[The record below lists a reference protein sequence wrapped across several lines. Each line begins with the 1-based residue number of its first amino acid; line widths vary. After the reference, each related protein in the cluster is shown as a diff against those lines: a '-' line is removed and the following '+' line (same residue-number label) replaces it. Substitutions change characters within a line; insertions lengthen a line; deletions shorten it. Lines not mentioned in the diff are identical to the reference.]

1 MTNGFVEKHSDD
13 VWRKTARELLRQGGA
28 AAGMT
33 SHDETPA
40 PLTGHHTGVTVGA
53 GSTTKDLAAHG
64 ISATARTVT
73 DPKTGQKRVIAPY
86 EDPANPGKNRNGEP
100 LLGDSRD
107 AFRPATGD
115 IPTDPGV
122 YKWRDG
128 AGRVIY
134 VGKAKNLRQRLTYYF
149 QPLSQLQP
157 KTQAMVL
164 TGRSL
169 EWTVVGTEMEA
180 LTLEYTWIKEFDP
193 RFNVVFRD
201 DKTYPYLAV
210 SFGEEIPRIW
220 ITRSQRM
227 QKTRYFGPYTR
238 AYDLRR
244 SLDSLLKTFP
254 VRTCTPNRFARARKE
269 GRPCLL
275 YSIGKCSAPCVGAI
289 SPAEHRDMMKKL
301 TAVLTG
307 RVGERYISGLRRQ
320 MGEAAE
326 QLDFEKAARL
336 RDQITAMNGVIQEN
350 GVVFSDNV
358 DADVFGY
365 AGDELEASVHAFF
378 VRSGTIRGERNW
390 SVEKVEDV
398 SDAALMS
405 DMISQVYSQIEDD
418 SRREG
423 KVDEQAARQE
433 QAETPTERT
442 SETSGAQADGT
453 PGTSDMPLAR
463 SSQTGTVEG
472 TPARSTRSALDISTQ
487 RDAVSVAEDLGAT
500 TQESRAA
507 STRRRHEREAVTG
520 RVDLF
525 SDSAPVPPEIIVPVL
540 PDDRARLEAWLTGL
554 RGSKVTIRTAQRGD
568 KKNLMDRAD
577 KNARLALAQ
586 SKARRTSS
594 LAARQ
599 EAMNDIK
606 EQLGLPEAP
615 LRIEG
620 YDVSNAA
627 GGGYQVAS
635 MVVFED
641 GMARRSEYRRFSIKG
656 GTGRD
661 TSLDDLSALYQT
673 MTRRFR
679 HGNIAGDSGDSIE
692 AERRIERAE
701 DAATGGRDGQGQ
713 KKVVTIVSGSQ
724 GADRTDEIIQQ
735 DTNTHHFAYKPNLI
749 VVDGGAGQV
758 KAVEK
763 ALDDCG
769 VHDVAVCGLA
779 KRLEEVWLPGEDY
792 PLILDRQSQG
802 MYLLQRVRD
811 ESHRFAITYH
821 RTRRRRGQISSAL
834 DAVPGVGPA
843 YARRLRAHF
852 GSMKKIRGAGVD
864 QIEQVKGIG
873 PKKARQIYDALHPP
887 AGGEAK

>member
-1 MTNGFVEKHSDD
+1 MTNGYVAKKSPGT
-13 VWRKTARELLRQGGA
+13 WRKTAKELLKEGQA
-28 AAGMT
+28 ASGMT
-33 SHDETPA
+33 SNDQIPA
-40 PLTGHHTGVTVGA
+40 SEFSPKTGVTVGA
-53 GSTTKDLAAHG
+53 GSTSKDLSTRG
-64 ISATARTVT
+64 ISSHARVIT
-73 DPKTGQKRVIAPY
+73 DPKTGKKREIAPY

-100 LLGDSRD
+100 LLGDTRD

-115 IPTDPGV
+115 IPTNPGV

-128 AGRVIY
+128 TGRVIY

-149 QPLSQLQP
+149 QPLNEMAP

-210 SFGEEIPRIW
+210 SFGEEYPRIW
-220 ITRSQRM
+220 ITRSQRTK
-227 QKTRYFGPYTR
+227 KTRYFGPYTKVY
-238 AYDLRR
+238 ALKH
-244 SLDSLLKTFP
+244 SLNALLSTFP
-254 VRTCTPNRFARARKE
+254 VRTCTPNRFRRAQKE

-275 YSIGKCSAPCVGAI
+275 YSIGKCTAPCVGNI
-289 SPAEHRDMMKKL
+289 SAADHRELMRRL
-301 TAVLTG
+301 TAILTG
-307 RVGERYISGLRRQ
+307 RVGERFISTLHRQ
-320 MGEAAE
+320 MMDAANN
-326 QLDFEKAARL
+326 LDFERAARL
-336 RDQITAMNGVIQEN
+336 RDQITAMKGVVQEN
-350 GVVFSDNV
+350 GVVFADNV

-390 SVEKVEDV
+390 SVEKVEDI
-398 SDAALMS
+398 SDSALMS
-405 DMISQVYSQIEDD
+405 DMITQVYSQIEDD
-418 SRREG
+418 SRRQGE
-423 KVDEQAARQE
+423 VDQQARALEIRTQRNAIPG
-433 QAETPTERT
+433 AEIDRATT
-442 SETSGAQADGT
+442 ST
-453 PGTSDMPLAR
+453 R
-463 SSQTGTVEG
+463 R
-472 TPARSTRSALDISTQ
+472 ARSTR
-487 RDAVSVAEDLGAT
+487 E
-500 TQESRAA
+500 
-507 STRRRHEREAVTG
+507 RHEREAVTG
-520 RVDLF
+520 RTDLF
-525 SDSAPVPPEIIVPVL
+525 SDSSPVPSEIIVPVL
-540 PDDRARLEAWLTGL
+540 PDDRERLEQWLSGM
-554 RGSKVTIRTAQRGD
+554 RGSKVVIHVAQRGD
-568 KKNLMDRAD
+568 KKNLMDRANQ
-577 KNARLALAQ
+577 NALLALKQ
-586 SKARRTSS
+586 SKARRTANLS
-594 LAARQ
+594 ARQ
-599 EAMNDIK
+599 EAMKDLQK
-606 EQLGLPEAP
+606 QLGLPQAP

-692 AERRIERAE
+692 AERRIEKAE
-701 DAATGGRDGQGQ
+701 DAASGGKNGKGQ
-713 KKVVTIVSGSQ
+713 KKVVTVISGVQ
-724 GADRTDEIIQQ
+724 GADRTDEIVQQ
-735 DTNTHHFAYKPNLI
+735 DTRPHHFAYKPNLI

-758 KAVEK
+758 KAVKK
-763 ALDDCG
+763 ALDDCN

-792 PLILDRQSQG
+792 PLVLNRQSQG

-821 RTRRRRGQISSAL
+821 RTRRRKGEVSSL
-834 DAVPGVGPA
+834 FDRVPGIGPA
-843 YARRLRAHF
+843 YAKRLRSHF
-852 GSMKKIRGAGVD
+852 GSMKAIRQASLA
-864 QIEQVKGIG
+864 QIEHVKGIG
-873 PKKARQIYDALHPP
+873 AQRAKKLYAALHTESEGNNAENDTPGKSGNTTVKGGHPQGVSVRPP
-887 AGGEAK
+887 TTTHHTSVSQERHS

>member
-1 MTNGFVEKHSDD
+1 M
-13 VWRKTARELLRQGGA
+13 
-28 AAGMT
+28 
-33 SHDETPA
+33 
-40 PLTGHHTGVTVGA
+40 
-53 GSTTKDLAAHG
+53 
-64 ISATARTVT
+64 
-73 DPKTGQKRVIAPY
+73 
-86 EDPANPGKNRNGEP
+86 
-100 LLGDSRD
+100 
-107 AFRPATGD
+107 
-115 IPTDPGV
+115 
-122 YKWRDG
+122 
-128 AGRVIY
+128 
-134 VGKAKNLRQRLTYYF
+134 
-149 QPLSQLQP
+149 
-157 KTQAMVL
+157 
-164 TGRSL
+164 
-169 EWTVVGTEMEA
+169 
-180 LTLEYTWIKEFDP
+180 
-193 RFNVVFRD
+193 
-201 DKTYPYLAV
+201 AV

-220 ITRSQRM
+220 ITRSQRT

-254 VRTCTPNRFARARKE
+254 VRTCTPTRFARARKE

-275 YSIGKCSAPCVGAI
+275 YSIGKCSAPCVGAV

-423 KVDEQAARQE
+423 QVDEQAARQE
-433 QAETPTERT
+433 QAETPTDG
-442 SETSGAQADGT
+442 TSGTSVAPAG
-453 PGTSDMPLAR
+453 GTSVAPVAGGG
-463 SSQTGTVEG
+463 SAAGTVSM
-472 TPARSTRSALDISTQ
+472 TPVRSTRPALDISTQ
-487 RDAVSVAEDLGAT
+487 RDAVSGAEDLGAT

-701 DAATGGRDGQGQ
+701 DAVTGGRAGQGQ
-713 KKVVTIVSGSQ
+713 KKVVTVVSGSE

-758 KAVEK
+758 RAVEK

-821 RTRRRRGQISSAL
+821 RTRRRKGQISSAL

-852 GSMKKIRGAGVD
+852 GSMRKIREAGVD

-873 PKKARQIYDALHPP
+873 PKKARQIYDALHAADDKTGDGTPVTDT
-887 AGGEAK
+887 GEQDRANSSGRSAA